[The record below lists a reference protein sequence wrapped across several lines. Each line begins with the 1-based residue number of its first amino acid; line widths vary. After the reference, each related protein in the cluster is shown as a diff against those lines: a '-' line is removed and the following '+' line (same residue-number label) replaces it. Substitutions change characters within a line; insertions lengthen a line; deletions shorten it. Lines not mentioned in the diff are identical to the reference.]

1 MALLLVSLLFQELE
15 YDRPSLIHNFA
26 ENFFA
31 CLYNDNEELPHYKTP
46 LGHYALLVI
55 KKRSKVVFNNQES
68 IVPRGGLK
76 HPSFNR
82 VVICVYCYMQGNYDS

>member
-31 CLYNDNEELPHYKTP
+31 CFYNDNEGLPVTVNSLYTVKNEV
-46 LGHYALLVI
+46 L
-55 KKRSKVVFNNQES
+55 
-68 IVPRGGLK
+68 
-76 HPSFNR
+76 
-82 VVICVYCYMQGNYDS
+82 